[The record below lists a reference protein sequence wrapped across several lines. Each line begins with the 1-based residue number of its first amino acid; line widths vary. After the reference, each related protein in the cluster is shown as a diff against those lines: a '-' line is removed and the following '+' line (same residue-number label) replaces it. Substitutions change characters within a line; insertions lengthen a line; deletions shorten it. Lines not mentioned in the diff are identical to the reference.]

1 MLPKSA
7 LLKGT
12 FILTFVGFLTRIMGF
27 FYRIFLS
34 RMFTTEEI
42 GFYQLIFPI
51 YALGFSFSSAGI
63 QTALS
68 RCTARYFAQ
77 NKKEQAVHILKSAL
91 ALSILLSFFVMVLI
105 QKNAAYISIVF
116 LGSSATQMLLM
127 LMTYAFPFAAIH
139 SCICG
144 YYLGQKKIRVVAF
157 SQLIEQT
164 FRILAVYFFFY
175 LMINKGSTPS
185 ILIAVLGL
193 VIGEIAASSYALF
206 QCRLE
211 LFSTS
216 SAWKDCF
223 PAGTRLL
230 RSAVPLTANRVL
242 LNLMQSVESI
252 SIPLMLQS
260 YGMDSSA
267 ALSIYGV
274 FSGMALPCILFPSA
288 ITNALSSML
297 LPTIAQFQVSR
308 SKKELKH
315 YALQIAGACFLMGC
329 ACFLVFLLTGNYMGN
344 VIFHSSQAG
353 TFIVTLSFL
362 CPFLYMNTTLLTILN
377 GLGSTTAT
385 FFINIF
391 SLSLRIFSVF
401 FVIPYLGFSGY
412 LIGLLTS
419 QIAVTLLTCLRLNH
433 ILK

>member
-34 RMFTTEEI
+34 RIFTAEEI

-51 YALGFSFSSAGI
+51 YALGFSFSAAGI
-63 QTALS
+63 QTAIS

-77 NKKEQAVHILKSAL
+77 NKKEQAIQILKSAL
-91 ALSILLSFFVMVLI
+91 ALSIMLSFFVMILI
-105 QKNAAYISIVF
+105 QKNAAYISEVF
-116 LGSSATQMLLM
+116 LGNSSTQILLTV
-127 LMTYAFPFAAIH
+127 MTYAFPFAAIH

-144 YYLGQKKIRVVAF
+144 YCLGQKNIRIAAI

-164 FRILAVYFFFY
+164 FRILAVYFFFC
-175 LMINKGSTPS
+175 LMLKKGSTPS

-193 VIGEIAASSYALF
+193 IIGELAASVYTLF

-211 LFSTS
+211 LFSVS
-216 SAWKDCF
+216 SAWKSYF
-223 PAGTRLL
+223 SSVSALL
-230 RSAVPLTANRVL
+230 RSSAALTANRVL

-308 SKKELKH
+308 STKELKR
-315 YALQIAGACFLMGC
+315 YAFQIIGGCFLMGC
-329 ACFLVFLLTGNYMGN
+329 ACFLVFLSFGNYIGN
-344 VIFHSSQAG
+344 LIFHSSQAG
-353 TFIVTLSFL
+353 SFIVTLSFM

-377 GLGSTTAT
+377 GLGNTTTT

-391 SLSLRIFSVF
+391 SLGLRIFSVF
-401 FVIPYLGFSGY
+401 FIIPHFGFTGY
-412 LIGLLTS
+412 FIGLLTS
-419 QIAVTLLTCLRLNH
+419 QIAVTVLAVFYLNH